1 MGFEIYGF
9 TYYDTETNQGFV
21 IYVRAEE
28 TAKQI
33 IDIVNDENDIYLFTK
48 KRFNDIYLFTKKRF
62 NRFKRK
68 LTSLIPPFEHEAEQ
82 FNLVEAQRKRRIEYS
97 KTHQDV
103 LNKFDK

>member
-48 KRFNDIYLFTKKRF
+48 KRFN
-62 NRFKRK
+62 RFKRK

-82 FNLVEAQRKRRIEYS
+82 FNLVETQRKRRIEYS